1 MKSSLYIVSVP
12 IGNDSDISARAVEI
26 LRKSDLLI
34 GEEFRNTA
42 AFLKRNG
49 VSKEFE
55 LLNEHS
61 TFEDTEVLFRKIQ
74 SSEITSLFSDAGTP
88 VIADPGRDLISRCA
102 DAGIQ
107 IKSVPGPSSVTAA
120 LSISG
125 LNVFPFTC
133 AGFVSR
139 EDSARREEIRR
150 FLKLNHTLIFL
161 ETPYRYKKLFHEI
174 DSLLKTDP
182 RCFLGLGL
190 TSEEEIQFRGKWS
203 ELRKEID
210 RYPKLPP
217 VLILELL

>member
-12 IGNDSDISARAVEI
+12 IGNNADISLRAVEI
-26 LRKSDLLI
+26 LQKSDLLI

-49 VSKEFE
+49 VVKEFE

-61 TFEDTEVLFRKIQ
+61 TYEDTEELFRKIKQ
-74 SSEITSLFSDAGTP
+74 SEITSLFSDAGTP

-102 DAGIQ
+102 EAGVM
-107 IKSVPGPSSVTAA
+107 IKTVPGPSSVTAA

-139 EDSARREEIRR
+139 DDQSRRDEIKR
-150 FLKLNHTLIFL
+150 FLKLNHTIIFL

-174 DSLLKTDP
+174 DSVLKADP

-190 TSEEEIQFRGKWS
+190 TSDDEIQFRGKWS

-210 RYPKLPP
+210 RFPKLPP

>member
-61 TFEDTEVLFRKIQ
+61 TFEDMEVLFRKIQ

-88 VIADPGRDLISRCA
+88 VIADPGRDLIS
-102 DAGIQ
+102 
-107 IKSVPGPSSVTAA
+107 
-120 LSISG
+120 
-125 LNVFPFTC
+125 
-133 AGFVSR
+133 
-139 EDSARREEIRR
+139 
-150 FLKLNHTLIFL
+150 
-161 ETPYRYKKLFHEI
+161 
-174 DSLLKTDP
+174 
-182 RCFLGLGL
+182 
-190 TSEEEIQFRGKWS
+190 
-203 ELRKEID
+203 
-210 RYPKLPP
+210 
-217 VLILELL
+217 